1 MRICILLVQRRA
13 QVFVL
18 FEDEYHY
25 QQHLNAVIAP
35 VQKIREHVNAA
46 IEQSRHIQQQIRS
59 LEREI
64 QTNEKAGFFK
74 RLLKKI

>member
-1 MRICILLVQRRA
+1 MR
-13 QVFVL
+13 
-18 FEDEYHY
+18 
-25 QQHLNAVIAP
+25 VIAP

-64 QTNEKAGFFK
+64 QTNEKSGIF
-74 RLLKKI
+74 